1 MSVKVVVKLDLH
13 DPRRKRKAM
22 KAVSDLCGDLLP
34 FLFSQPVRHY
44 ILLKHACMEMERS
57 LTHPLHLSLAL
68 LTTTTVASFL
78 LSPGIDQIVVDIKDD
93 KMTIVGTADP
103 VDVVRKLRRRFCTV
117 YMVSVGPAKE
127 EKKKEVS
134 IGPAK
139 DEEKKDE
146 STLAPVYLPHCWYPP
161 PHPHP
166 CYSFV
171 HTEED
176 PGCVIC

>member
-22 KAVSDLCGDLLP
+22 KAVSDLC
-34 FLFSQPVRHY
+34 
-44 ILLKHACMEMERS
+44 
-57 LTHPLHLSLAL
+57 
-68 LTTTTVASFL
+68 
-78 LSPGIDQIVVDIKDD
+78 GIDQIVVDIKDD